1 MRSQRIGHEF
11 ESRYLQN
18 KKYSSVGMSVRISRE
33 RPWVQPPLLL
43 VLINSQDTGISLF
56 RGNSGVLVLSTSPSI
71 PCIHCLF
78 SVNTITCYFYDKPE
92 VGKANNVQVGD
103 TITVV
108 GICDGSIITVMLTD
122 SKIQ

>member
-1 MRSQRIGHEF
+1 MGST
-11 ESRYLQN
+11 
-18 KKYSSVGMSVRISRE
+18 
-33 RPWVQPPLLL
+33 PLLP

-56 RGNSGVLVLSTSPSI
+56 RGDSGVLILLTSPSI
-71 PCIHCLF
+71 PFIHCLF
-78 SVNTITCYFYDKPE
+78 SVNTITCYFYDKTE